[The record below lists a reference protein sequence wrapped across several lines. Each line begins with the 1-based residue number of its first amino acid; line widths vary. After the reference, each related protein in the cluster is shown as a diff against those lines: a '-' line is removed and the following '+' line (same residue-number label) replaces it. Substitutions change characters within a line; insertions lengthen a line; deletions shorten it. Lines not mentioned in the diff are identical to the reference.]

1 MSGRTTLALTPTV
14 ALAPGAALLH
24 FSLTPSARRSLQRTR
39 HQTVQ
44 IRLRD
49 SSGMTATKAMTLQ
62 AFRTSGASPQRATHP
77 VASVAVTGLTDYVS
91 NGWVGGLLTS
101 CRAATPCHIATTVTV
116 NGTTIARTG
125 PEFLGAGEL
134 GYLVFSLTSQGHAML
149 AAARGNQL
157 RAQVTTV
164 NGSDTATATV
174 VLVAFP

>member
-1 MSGRTTLALTPTV
+1 
-14 ALAPGAALLH
+14 
-24 FSLTPSARRSLQRTR
+24 
-39 HQTVQ
+39 
-44 IRLRD
+44 
-49 SSGMTATKAMTLQ
+49 MTATKAMTLQ
-62 AFRTSGASPQRATHP
+62 AFRTSGSSPQRSTHP

-101 CRAATPCHIATTVTV
+101 CRAGIPCHIATTVTV
-116 NGTTIARTG
+116 GRTVISRTG
-125 PEFLGAGEL
+125 PEYLGAGEL
-134 GYLVFSLTSQGHAML
+134 GYLVFSLTAQGHAML